1 MQSVGMIA
9 FVLNYTNITCIL
21 VQSVGMIVFD
31 LNYTNVSHT
40 CIPVF
45 MKMCVCFFV
54 VSERGYTYHDVCLL

>member
-31 LNYTNVSHT
+31 LNYTNVSHMYPRT
-40 CIPVF
+40 KRWYDCICS
-45 MKMCVCFFV
+45 K
-54 VSERGYTYHDVCLL
+54 